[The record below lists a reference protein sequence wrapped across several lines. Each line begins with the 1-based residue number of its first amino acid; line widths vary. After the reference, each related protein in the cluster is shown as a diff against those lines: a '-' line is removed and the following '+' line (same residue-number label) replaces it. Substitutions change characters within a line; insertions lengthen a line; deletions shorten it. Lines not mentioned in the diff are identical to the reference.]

1 MGNLLGNKNILVM
14 GVRNKWSIAWGI
26 VKAVQEEGA
35 NVIITYQSEREKE
48 GAEQLVPIP
57 YFSATYLPTRNK
69 QPLCRHQRKYGVLHG
84 LVHSIAHAK
93 TEDLQND
100 FIYTSREGFAHA
112 MNISAYSLV
121 AVSRGAK
128 ELMTEGGSIITLTY
142 MGSERYSKD
151 IM

>member
-1 MGNLLGNKNILVM
+1 
-14 GVRNKWSIAWGI
+14 
-26 VKAVQEEGA
+26 
-35 NVIITYQSEREKE
+35 
-48 GAEQLVPIP
+48 
-57 YFSATYLPTRNK
+57 LPPSK
-69 QPLCRHQRKYGVLHG
+69 KKYGVLHG

-142 MGSERYSKD
+142 MGSEKVFKGYNVMGVAKAALEASVRYLAADLGEANIRVNAISAGPVKPFPPKV
-151 IM
+151 